1 MKKKASMLSKGTG
14 APEFNYQR
22 ASSQESAE
30 SFERA
35 LEKDATERLNDIKFQ
50 TRTIM

>member
-1 MKKKASMLSKGTG
+1 MSKGIG
-14 APEFNYQR
+14 APEFDYQR

-30 SFERA
+30 GFERA

-50 TRTIM
+50 TRTLM